1 MMLLVDLWEAQRSY
15 LCGELN
21 VCFQSQNTKA
31 IVRVRGDG
39 FNINIL
45 VCLYNLHWLML
56 SRSLRIRILI
66 TYTGLPTFTFTVS
79 ANILNSLLKTN
90 YTF

>member
-45 VCLYNLHWLML
+45 VRLYNLHRLML

-66 TYTGLPTFTFTVS
+66 TYGASNLHLHC
-79 ANILNSLLKTN
+79 IGKYLK
-90 YTF
+90 

>member
-1 MMLLVDLWEAQRSY
+1 MMLLVDLWKTQRSY

-21 VCFQSQNTKA
+21 VCFQSQNTEA

-39 FNINIL
+39 FHINIL
-45 VCLYNLHWLML
+45 VRLYNLHRLML

-66 TYTGLPTFTFTVS
+66 TYGASNLHLHCVGKY
-79 ANILNSLLKTN
+79 LK
-90 YTF
+90 